1 MKIHNIDATGSFTYN
16 GVDLSN
22 LTGSTSDSGSF
33 STQILNL
40 NQVSSS
46 LNSFTSSI
54 NTTIKSKLD
63 SESVISGSIQVS
75 ITGTTGYSTFSSSVS
90 SSIGSLSGSVATTTS
105 GLSSSIGSLS
115 SSVATTTSDLSS
127 SVGSLSSSVATTTGN
142 LSSRIGS
149 VETKTGSYATTGSNI
164 FVGSQVITG
173 SLYITNDMV
182 VQGCS
187 CLQNITASAVSIGT
201 NTVILNTATP
211 AVRFAGV
218 SVQDSGSNDGV
229 TGSIYWDGL
238 CNRWI
243 YSNPSGI
250 GYSGGMLLSGPRT
263 STLGSESPLTC
274 NYLAK
279 SGGGD
284 HLYDSCIIDDG
295 TTTCVKNNFISTG
308 TGLFSGQLCTITGV
322 FGSKG
327 GGNYGVLISDNDQ
340 SNVRLRFTNSG
351 TGGQSMS
358 IVVGNPGLSN
368 SGLAFYDETNT
379 CTRMYIGSNGNIGI
393 NSGNPLSK
401 VYISHGGNNPVGCA
415 GDFCIDAVVLEGG
428 GGRSAIRSIQHDA
441 GNQPAAGDLQFLNFL
456 YNGSTY
462 NWYERMRIRAN
473 GNVGINTCT
482 PSNLLHIQASNN
494 TTNQFRVD
502 SCDGANACLRSYTTS
517 DGAGLIINHYYAV
530 GGSPYLRTSDFV
542 SNQGDGASTQ
552 MRFFTKDL
560 NVNAALAMIIT
571 SGRCVGINT
580 NNPQSILD
588 VQNCINSSYDP
599 TNTLISNQWIR
610 TSNPSTTAC
619 ATSGIMFVAQGPGG
633 GNGIATINGVT
644 TSCGSMAI
652 TFGTRDASGSI
663 SEKLRIASGGNVGIG
678 TTLPGLNLSAQGLYG
693 LPNTSGTQTVGIF
706 RVQDSAS
713 NIALDM
719 GVVQNVAT
727 WIQSGNKANSEVLP
741 LTLNPSG
748 GNVGIGVTPSV
759 WRSSERALQIGP
771 TTTLYDVF
779 GITILGNNF
788 YTNTSSQSIY
798 STCGYASY
806 YWQNTSDGSHVWTTA
821 PSAAAGSVIS
831 FCERMRITCGGT
843 IGIGTTTPKTYSS
856 LTTQGQLI
864 SLNNIGIDYGQSFR
878 LNNYYNSG
886 TGTDR
891 TISSGYAASIGL
903 NQTSGAIS
911 FQMSTTCAAA
921 DNNVTTTS
929 RMHISNCGHIVVNNA
944 PNGQA
949 DYGRFTISTSTPK
962 TSDPS
967 TQEKTVLHLSTCE
980 TDTPFG
986 LKFQIIGGSCDCTR
1000 AVAMQTGDHYI
1011 SNQGNI
1017 VMQVAGGRVGIGIDN
1032 PEYKLHVCSPQSLL
1046 KLSSST
1052 ASFGSPGINLLQGAI
1067 DTVITATNTG
1077 LEVGTWSN
1085 HPIIFRTIQQERV
1098 RISNGG
1104 LTVCG
1109 TIVNSATAGNENYTL
1124 DTMNAYQSI
1133 ANGGFVDFGGM
1144 SGMILVNNWLNG
1156 GVTLYLVGGGNTAAL
1171 GSVVNVV
1178 GTMHHSAGVGGYR
1191 WCNNYGSTAN
1201 FGFQVF
1207 RTRNTA

>member
-1 MKIHNIDATGSFTYN
+1 MI
-16 GVDLSN
+16 
-22 LTGSTSDSGSF
+22 
-33 STQILNL
+33 
-40 NQVSSS
+40 
-46 LNSFTSSI
+46 
-54 NTTIKSKLD
+54 
-63 SESVISGSIQVS
+63 
-75 ITGTTGYSTFSSSVS
+75 
-90 SSIGSLSGSVATTTS
+90 
-105 GLSSSIGSLS
+105 
-115 SSVATTTSDLSS
+115 
-127 SVGSLSSSVATTTGN
+127 
-142 LSSRIGS
+142 
-149 VETKTGSYATTGSNI
+149 
-164 FVGSQVITG
+164 
-173 SLYITNDMV
+173 

-201 NTVILNTATP
+201 NVVMLNTATP
-211 AVRFAGV
+211 AVRFAGI
-218 SVQDSGSNDGV
+218 SVQDSGSNAGV

-243 YSNPSGI
+243 YSNPSDI

-263 STLGSESPLTC
+263 ATLGSESPLTC
-274 NYLAK
+274 NYIAK

-295 TTTCVKNNFISTG
+295 TTTCIKNNLITTG

-358 IVVGNPGLSN
+358 IVGGNPGLSN

-415 GDFCIDAVVLEGG
+415 NDFCIDAVVLEGG

-473 GNVGINTCT
+473 GNIGINTCT

-502 SCDGANACLRSYTTS
+502 SCDGANACLRTYTTS

-560 NVNAALAMIIT
+560 NANAALAMIIT
-571 SGRCVGINT
+571 SEG
-580 NNPQSILD
+580 
-588 VQNCINSSYDP
+588 
-599 TNTLISNQWIR
+599 
-610 TSNPSTTAC
+610 
-619 ATSGIMFVAQGPGG
+619 
-633 GNGIATINGVT
+633 
-644 TSCGSMAI
+644 
-652 TFGTRDASGSI
+652 
-663 SEKLRIASGGNVGIG
+663 KVGIG

-713 NIALDM
+713 NISLDM

-727 WIQSGNKANSEVLP
+727 WIQSGNKANSAVLP

-821 PSAAAGSVIS
+821 PSSAAGNVIS
-831 FCERMRITCGGT
+831 FCERMRITCGGNV
-843 IGIGTTTPKTYSS
+843 GIGTPTPKTYSS

-903 NQTSGAIS
+903 DQSGGAMV
-911 FQMSTTCAAA
+911 FQMSTTCAAG
-921 DNNVTTTS
+921 DNNITTKERIRLTCNGTVLINNSGGYVDYS
-929 RMHISNCGHIVVNNA
+929 RV
-944 PNGQA
+944 
-949 DYGRFTISTSTPK
+949 TISGTCNKNQIPGVGGSI
-962 TSDPS
+962 
-967 TQEKTVLHLSTCE
+967 LHLTSCE
-980 TDTPFG
+980 TDYPFG
-986 LKFQIIGGSCDCTR
+986 VKFNIVGDTCNCLRTVQI
-1000 AVAMQTGDHYI
+1000 QTGDHGLY
-1011 SNQGNI
+1011 NQGNLTF
-1017 VMQVAGGRVGIGIDN
+1017 QHAGGRVGIGTSV
-1032 PEYKLHVCSPQSLL
+1032 PSRLL
-1046 KLSSST
+1046 EVNGDT
-1052 ASFGSPGINLLQGAI
+1052 TLQGNNYINSTKMIQWEGGAYWSTRTANSANQFEIYRGDTGATPFLITAANCIKLNGSFLNNAAVGI
-1067 DTVITATNTG
+1067 DT
-1077 LEVGTWSN
+1077 
-1085 HPIIFRTIQQERV
+1085 FTI
-1098 RISNGG
+1098 
-1104 LTVCG
+1104 
-1109 TIVNSATAGNENYTL
+1109 
-1124 DTMNAYQSI
+1124 DTMQGYQTI
-1133 ANGGFVDFGGM
+1133 ANNGYVDFGGM
-1144 SGMILVNNWLNG
+1144 SGILFVNNWSNG
-1156 GVTLYLVGGGNTAAL
+1156 GVTIWLMGGGNTAAL
-1171 GSVVNVV
+1171 GSVIAQV
-1178 GTMHHSAGVGGYR
+1178 GTAHHNPGVGGYR

>member
-1 MKIHNIDATGSFTYN
+1 M
-16 GVDLSN
+16 
-22 LTGSTSDSGSF
+22 
-33 STQILNL
+33 
-40 NQVSSS
+40 
-46 LNSFTSSI
+46 NSFTSSI

-90 SSIGSLSGSVATTTS
+90 NSIGSLSGSVATTTS

-127 SVGSLSSSVATTTGN
+127 SIGSLSSSVATNTSGLAGRITTIEG
-142 LSSRIGS
+142 R
-149 VETKTGSYATTGSNI
+149 YATTGSNAFI
-164 FVGSQVITG
+164 GTQTITG
-173 SLYITNDMV
+173 SLYISSDLV
-182 VQGCS
+182 VQGS
-187 CLQNITASAVSIGT
+187 SSLQDITASAVNIGA
-201 NTVILNTATP
+201 NIVNLNTANP
-211 AVRFAGV
+211 AIRFAGLNIF
-218 SVQDSGSNDGV
+218 DSGSIGGSGSFLYDAVQDEFIFVHRGDNANV
-229 TGSIYWDGL
+229 TS
-238 CNRWI
+238 
-243 YSNPSGI
+243 SVV
-250 GYSGGMLLSGPRT
+250 MMGPQT
-263 STLGSESPLTC
+263 YNNIGSETYPTANRILKGTG
-274 NYLAK
+274 NEHV
-279 SGGGD
+279 G
-284 HLYDSCIIDDG
+284 DSCIIDDG
-295 TTTCVKNNFISTG
+295 TTVCVNATLKT
-308 TGLFSGQLCTITGV
+308 SGQVCGVMGTFSCIGIATTTPSTKLDVYAGADATSNLVLWGQTIRNEGNGAATGYGAGLKLKISSNDATNEVYKWAGIAAVAGTNYSNRTDLVLYSNAASTVDAIEKVRITGD
-322 FGSKG
+322 G
-327 GGNYGVLISDNDQ
+327 Y
-340 SNVRLRFTNSG
+340 
-351 TGGQSMS
+351 
-358 IVVGNPGLSN
+358 
-368 SGLAFYDETNT
+368 
-379 CTRMYIGSNGNIGI
+379 
-393 NSGNPLSK
+393 
-401 VYISHGGNNPVGCA
+401 
-415 GDFCIDAVVLEGG
+415 
-428 GGRSAIRSIQHDA
+428 
-441 GNQPAAGDLQFLNFL
+441 
-456 YNGSTY
+456 
-462 NWYERMRIRAN
+462 
-473 GNVGINTCT
+473 VGINTCT
-482 PSNLLHIQASNN
+482 PSNLLHVQASNN

-864 SLNNIGIDYGQSFR
+864 SLNNIGIDYGQSYR

-903 NQTSGAIS
+903 DQTNRAMV

-921 DNNVTTTS
+921 DNNITTTG
-929 RMHISNCGHIVVNNA
+929 RMSISHCGHIVVNNA

-1178 GTMHHSAGVGGYR
+1178 GTMHHSPGVGGYR

>member
-63 SESVISGSIQVS
+63 SESVVSGSIQVS

-127 SVGSLSSSVATTTGN
+127 SIGSLSSSVATNTSGLAGRITTIEG
-142 LSSRIGS
+142 R
-149 VETKTGSYATTGSNI
+149 YATTGSNAFI
-164 FVGSQVITG
+164 GTQTITG
-173 SLYITNDMV
+173 SLYISSDLV
-182 VQGCS
+182 VQGS
-187 CLQNITASAVSIGT
+187 SSLQDITASAVNIGA
-201 NTVILNTATP
+201 NIVNLNTANP
-211 AVRFAGV
+211 AIRFAGLNIF
-218 SVQDSGSNDGV
+218 DSGSIGGSGSFLYDAVQDEFIFVHRGDNTNITSSVAMMGPQTYNNIGNEIYPTV
-229 TGSIYWDGL
+229 NHILKGTGNEHVG
-238 CNRWI
+238 
-243 YSNPSGI
+243 
-250 GYSGGMLLSGPRT
+250 
-263 STLGSESPLTC
+263 
-274 NYLAK
+274 
-279 SGGGD
+279 
-284 HLYDSCIIDDG
+284 DSCIIDDG

-327 GGNYGVLISDNDQ
+327 GGAYGVLISDNDQ

-358 IVVGNPGLSN
+358 IVGGNPGLSN

-542 SNQGDGASTQ
+542 SNQGDAAATQ
-552 MRFFTKDL
+552 MRFFTKDV

-571 SGRCVGINT
+571 SGG
-580 NNPQSILD
+580 
-588 VQNCINSSYDP
+588 
-599 TNTLISNQWIR
+599 
-610 TSNPSTTAC
+610 
-619 ATSGIMFVAQGPGG
+619 
-633 GNGIATINGVT
+633 
-644 TSCGSMAI
+644 
-652 TFGTRDASGSI
+652 
-663 SEKLRIASGGNVGIG
+663 KVGIG

-864 SLNNIGIDYGQSFR
+864 SLNNIGIDYGQSYR

-903 NQTSGAIS
+903 DQTNRAMV

-921 DNNVTTTS
+921 DNNITTTG
-929 RMHISNCGHIVVNNA
+929 RMSISHCGHIVVNNA

-1017 VMQVAGGRVGIGIDN
+1017 VMQVAGGNVGIGEAT
-1032 PEYKLHVCSPQSLL
+1032 PSYKLHICSTQALL

-1052 ASFGSPGINLLQGAI
+1052 ATFGSPGINLLQGAI

-1109 TIVNSATAGNENYTL
+1109 TIVNSATAGSTNYTL
-1124 DTMNAYQSI
+1124 DTMTAYQSI
-1133 ANGGFVDFGGM
+1133 ANGGFVDFDGM

>member
-127 SVGSLSSSVATTTGN
+127 SIGSLSSSVATNTSGLAGRITTIEG
-142 LSSRIGS
+142 R
-149 VETKTGSYATTGSNI
+149 YATTGSNAFI
-164 FVGSQVITG
+164 GTQTITG
-173 SLYITNDMV
+173 SLYISSDLV
-182 VQGCS
+182 VQGS
-187 CLQNITASAVSIGT
+187 SSLQDITASAVNIGA
-201 NTVILNTATP
+201 NIVNLNTANP
-211 AVRFAGV
+211 AIRFAGLNIF
-218 SVQDSGSNDGV
+218 DSGSIGGSGSFLYDAVQDEFIFVHRGDNTNITSSVAMMGPQTYNNIGNEIYPTV
-229 TGSIYWDGL
+229 NHILKGTGNEHVG
-238 CNRWI
+238 
-243 YSNPSGI
+243 
-250 GYSGGMLLSGPRT
+250 
-263 STLGSESPLTC
+263 
-274 NYLAK
+274 
-279 SGGGD
+279 
-284 HLYDSCIIDDG
+284 DSCIIDDG

-327 GGNYGVLISDNDQ
+327 GGAYGVLISDNDQ

-358 IVVGNPGLSN
+358 IVGGNPGLSN

-542 SNQGDGASTQ
+542 SNQGDAAATQ
-552 MRFFTKDL
+552 MRFFTKDV

-571 SGRCVGINT
+571 SGG
-580 NNPQSILD
+580 
-588 VQNCINSSYDP
+588 
-599 TNTLISNQWIR
+599 
-610 TSNPSTTAC
+610 
-619 ATSGIMFVAQGPGG
+619 
-633 GNGIATINGVT
+633 
-644 TSCGSMAI
+644 
-652 TFGTRDASGSI
+652 
-663 SEKLRIASGGNVGIG
+663 KVGIG

-864 SLNNIGIDYGQSFR
+864 SLNNIGIDYGQSYR

-903 NQTSGAIS
+903 DQTNRAMV

-921 DNNVTTTS
+921 DNNITTTG
-929 RMHISNCGHIVVNNA
+929 RMSISHCGHIVVNNA

-1017 VMQVAGGRVGIGIDN
+1017 VMQVAGGNVGIGEAT
-1032 PEYKLHVCSPQSLL
+1032 PSYKLHICSTQALL

-1052 ASFGSPGINLLQGAI
+1052 ATFGSPGINLLQGAI

-1109 TIVNSATAGNENYTL
+1109 TIVNSATAGSTNYTL
-1124 DTMNAYQSI
+1124 DTMTAYQSI
-1133 ANGGFVDFGGM
+1133 ANGGFVDFDGM

>member
-54 NTTIKSKLD
+54 NTTIKNKLD
-63 SESVISGSIQVS
+63 SESVISGSAQVL
-75 ITGTTGYSTFSSSVS
+75 ITGTTGYSTFSSSIS
-90 SSIGSLSGSVATTTS
+90 NSIGDLSSSVATTTS

-127 SVGSLSSSVATTTGN
+127 SIGSLSSSVATNTSGLAGRITTIEG
-142 LSSRIGS
+142 R
-149 VETKTGSYATTGSNI
+149 YATTGSNAFI
-164 FVGSQVITG
+164 GTQTITG
-173 SLYITNDMV
+173 SLYISSDLV
-182 VQGCS
+182 VQGS
-187 CLQNITASAVSIGT
+187 SSLQDITASAVNIGA
-201 NTVILNTATP
+201 NIVNLNTANP
-211 AVRFAGV
+211 AIRFAGLNIF
-218 SVQDSGSNDGV
+218 DSGSIGGSGSFLYDAVQDEFIFVHRGDNTNITSSVAMMGPQTYNNIGNEIYPTV
-229 TGSIYWDGL
+229 NHILKGTGNEHVG
-238 CNRWI
+238 
-243 YSNPSGI
+243 
-250 GYSGGMLLSGPRT
+250 
-263 STLGSESPLTC
+263 
-274 NYLAK
+274 
-279 SGGGD
+279 
-284 HLYDSCIIDDG
+284 DSCIIDDG

-327 GGNYGVLISDNDQ
+327 GGAYGVLISDNDQ

-358 IVVGNPGLSN
+358 IVGGNPGLSN

-379 CTRMYIGSNGNIGI
+379 CTRMYI
-393 NSGNPLSK
+393 
-401 VYISHGGNNPVGCA
+401 
-415 GDFCIDAVVLEGG
+415 
-428 GGRSAIRSIQHDA
+428 
-441 GNQPAAGDLQFLNFL
+441 
-456 YNGSTY
+456 T
-462 NWYERMRIRAN
+462 
-473 GNVGINTCT
+473 
-482 PSNLLHIQASNN
+482 
-494 TTNQFRVD
+494 
-502 SCDGANACLRSYTTS
+502 
-517 DGAGLIINHYYAV
+517 
-530 GGSPYLRTSDFV
+530 
-542 SNQGDGASTQ
+542 
-552 MRFFTKDL
+552 
-560 NVNAALAMIIT
+560 
-571 SGRCVGINT
+571 
-580 NNPQSILD
+580 
-588 VQNCINSSYDP
+588 
-599 TNTLISNQWIR
+599 
-610 TSNPSTTAC
+610 
-619 ATSGIMFVAQGPGG
+619 
-633 GNGIATINGVT
+633 
-644 TSCGSMAI
+644 
-652 TFGTRDASGSI
+652 
-663 SEKLRIASGGNVGIG
+663 SGGNVGIG

-864 SLNNIGIDYGQSFR
+864 SLNNIGIDYGQSYR

-903 NQTSGAIS
+903 DQTNRAMV

-929 RMHISNCGHIVVNNA
+929 RMSISHCGHIVVNNA

-1017 VMQVAGGRVGIGIDN
+1017 VMQVAGGNVGIGEAT
-1032 PEYKLHVCSPQSLL
+1032 PSYKLHICSTQALL

-1052 ASFGSPGINLLQGAI
+1052 ATFGSPSINLLQGAI
-1067 DTVITATNTG
+1067 DTVLTATNTG

-1109 TIVNSATAGNENYTL
+1109 TIVNSATAGSTNYTL
-1124 DTMNAYQSI
+1124 DTMTAYQSI
-1133 ANGGFVDFGGM
+1133 ANGGFVDFDAM